1 MATAQ
6 PIWSD
11 ATRHRSA
18 GSPTDLMRL
27 FSLELI
33 HCPRVAREEEDAL
46 TRHTRAAWDRLLCSL
61 HEHQDMTVDFPSLRS
76 DQPSEPD
83 ILQRLEQA
91 EGKCREAQRCETSPH
106 KAQLRLWLDRVWSEL
121 QDFRIYRDEMVRRNL
136 RLVVMLARR
145 YQNRGLNLLDLIQEG
160 ALGLMRAVEKFD
172 PGRQVAFSSYAV
184 WWIRQAFTKA
194 LLHREEAM
202 YSVDAPVDEDAY
214 NVRGDTLPDPEAV
227 SPEEAIVK
235 LDEAQGLHH
244 AISILPPCE
253 AEVIRLRFGLVNGR
267 AYTYEEIGLRL
278 HLGRERVRLWEQR
291 ALLRLKHH
299 MQPIAPKSVNRQKP
313 PCKKTDMLQRAREH
327 AAADT
332 HR

>member
-1 MATAQ
+1 METVQ

-11 ATRHRSA
+11 ATQHWQA
-18 GSPTDLMRL
+18 ESPTDLMRL
-27 FSLELI
+27 FSFDLI
-33 HCPRVAREEEDAL
+33 HCPRLAREEEDAL

-61 HEHQDMTVDFPSLRS
+61 REHQDMAVHLLTLRS
-76 DQPSEPD
+76 DHPSEPD
-83 ILQRLEQA
+83 ILRCLERV
-91 EGKCREAQRCETSPH
+91 EGKFRKAQQHETSPH

-121 QDFRIYRDEMVRRNL
+121 QHFRIYRDEMVRRNL

-172 PGRQVAFSSYAV
+172 PERQVAFSSYAV
-184 WWIRQAFTKA
+184 WWIRQAFTRA
-194 LLHREEAM
+194 LLQREEATS
-202 YSVDAPVDEDAY
+202 SVDAPLSEDSY
-214 NVRGDTLPDPEAV
+214 NVLVDLLTDPEAI
-227 SPEEAIVK
+227 SPEDEIVK

-244 AISILPPCE
+244 ALSILPPRE
-253 AEVIRLRFGLVNGR
+253 AEVVRLRFGLVDGR

-299 MQPIAPKSVNRQKP
+299 MQPVAPESVSQQKPSRQKAVS
-313 PCKKTDMLQRAREH
+313 LQ
-327 AAADT
+327 
-332 HR
+332 